1 MNSRKKTILFIV
13 CCVFSLFLVER
24 EKNEKIVIDFE
35 SSYVNWLLDT
45 KKERKE
51 PSSITLLTLDDSEE
65 SVIQDWPPSP
75 LDYAVILNN
84 LKQYDTELIAIEP
97 SLEFLGQEE
106 GLIET
111 LRTACLAFNQ
121 ESLLLSAICQ
131 MDRSIDPTIEK
142 GENFFDI
149 IDSVNGDTTKIPEF
163 TRINSL
169 PNQRFAAMGLPI
181 AFTRIDLADNNND
194 EGIYKFP
201 LIARIGDK
209 IVPSFVLKAIML
221 DFNVKADQ
229 VIINIGDNIKLGNRK
244 TIPIDNRGRVQI
256 YPALQEDLSIEKI
269 NLLTVPPDELDGK
282 YKLLLRN
289 RIIIIGNNQ
298 NSENIRN
305 IPFRNNSRISNAEH
319 MALAISTIQSGLFIS
334 EFSKNKEILI
344 WSILILIGAMIL
356 KSHSLKAFSRIGLLI
371 IIYLSFSMLL
381 FQSNGQWA
389 SPIAPLALFIVM
401 TMFSLILSEKKS
413 TLTKDVCGIRNKY

>member
-13 CCVFSLFLVER
+13 SCVFSLFLVER
-24 EKNEKIVIDFE
+24 EKNEKIVIDFK

-45 KKERKE
+45 KKETKE
-51 PSSITLLTLDDSEE
+51 PSSVTLLTLDDSEE

-84 LKQYDTELIAIEP
+84 LKQYDPKLIAIEP

-121 ESLLLSAICQ
+121 ESLLLSAVCQ

-149 IDSVNGDTTKIPEF
+149 IDSVNGDTTNIPEF

-201 LIARIGDK
+201 LVARIGDK

-221 DFNVKADQ
+221 EFNIKADQ

-244 TIPIDNRGRVQI
+244 IIPIDNGGHVQI
-256 YPALQEDLSIEKI
+256 YPALQDDLPIEKI
-269 NLLTVPPDELDGK
+269 NLLSVPPDELDGK
-282 YKLLLRN
+282 YKLLLGN
-289 RIIIIGNNQ
+289 RIILIGNNQ
-298 NSENIRN
+298 NSESIKN

-334 EFSKNKEILI
+334 EVSKNKEILI

-356 KSHSLKAFSRIGLLI
+356 KSHSLKAFSRVGLLI

-401 TMFSLILSEKKS
+401 TIFSLVLSEKKAS
-413 TLTKDVCGIRNKY
+413 

>member
-13 CCVFSLFLVER
+13 SCVFSLFLVER

-84 LKQYDTELIAIEP
+84 LKQYDPKLIAIEP

-149 IDSVNGDTTKIPEF
+149 IDSVNGDTTNIPEF

-221 DFNVKADQ
+221 DFNIKADQ

-244 TIPIDNRGRVQI
+244 TIPIDNRGHVQI

-269 NLLTVPPDELDGK
+269 NLLTVPPDEPDGK
-282 YKLLLRN
+282 YKLLLGN

-298 NSENIRN
+298 NSENIKN

-334 EFSKNKEILI
+334 EVSRNKEILI

-401 TMFSLILSEKKS
+401 TMFSLVLSEKKH
-413 TLTKDVCGIRNKY
+413 LN

>member
-13 CCVFSLFLVER
+13 SCVFSLFLVER

-51 PSSITLLTLDDSEE
+51 PSSVTLLTLDDSEE

-84 LKQYDTELIAIEP
+84 LKQYDPKLIAIEP

-149 IDSVNGDTTKIPEF
+149 IDSVNGDTTNIPEF

-221 DFNVKADQ
+221 DFNIKADQ

-244 TIPIDNRGRVQI
+244 TIPIDNRGHVQI

-282 YKLLLRN
+282 YKLLLGN

-401 TMFSLILSEKKS
+401 TIFSLVLGEKKAS
-413 TLTKDVCGIRNKY
+413 

>member
-201 LIARIGDK
+201 LIAKIGDK

-282 YKLLLRN
+282 YKLLLGN

-401 TMFSLILSEKKS
+401 TMFSLILSEKKKH
-413 TLTKDVCGIRNKY
+413 LN

>member
-13 CCVFSLFLVER
+13 SCVFSLFLVER

-51 PSSITLLTLDDSEE
+51 PSSVTLLTLDDSEE

-84 LKQYDTELIAIEP
+84 LKQYDPKLIAIEP

-121 ESLLLSAICQ
+121 QSLLLSAVCQ

-149 IDSVNGDTTKIPEF
+149 IDSVNGDTTNIPEF

-221 DFNVKADQ
+221 DFNIKADQ

-244 TIPIDNRGRVQI
+244 TIPIDNRGHVQI

-282 YKLLLRN
+282 YKLLLGN
-289 RIIIIGNNQ
+289 RIILIGNNQ
-298 NSENIRN
+298 NSESIKN

-334 EFSKNKEILI
+334 EVSKNKEILI

-356 KSHSLKAFSRIGLLI
+356 KSHSLKAFSRVGLLI

-401 TMFSLILSEKKS
+401 TMFSLVLSEKKAS
-413 TLTKDVCGIRNKY
+413 

>member
-13 CCVFSLFLVER
+13 SCVFSLFLVER

-401 TMFSLILSEKKS
+401 TMFSLVLSEKKH
-413 TLTKDVCGIRNKY
+413 LN

>member
-13 CCVFSLFLVER
+13 SCVFSLFLVER
-24 EKNEKIVIDFE
+24 EKNKKIVIDFE

-51 PSSITLLTLDDSEE
+51 PSSVTLLTLDDSEE

-84 LKQYDTELIAIEP
+84 LKQYDPKLIAIEP

-121 ESLLLSAICQ
+121 QSLLLSAVCQ

-149 IDSVNGDTTKIPEF
+149 IDSVNGDTTNIPEF

-221 DFNVKADQ
+221 DFNIKADQ

-244 TIPIDNRGRVQI
+244 TIPIDNRGHVQI

-269 NLLTVPPDELDGK
+269 NLLTVPPGELDGK
-282 YKLLLRN
+282 YKLLLGN

-298 NSENIRN
+298 NSESIKN

-334 EFSKNKEILI
+334 EVSKNKEILI

-401 TMFSLILSEKKS
+401 TIFSLVLSEKKAS
-413 TLTKDVCGIRNKY
+413 

>member
-13 CCVFSLFLVER
+13 SCVFSLFLVER

-51 PSSITLLTLDDSEE
+51 PSSVTLLTLDDSEE

-84 LKQYDTELIAIEP
+84 LKQYDPKLIAIEP

-121 ESLLLSAICQ
+121 QSLLLSAVCQ

-149 IDSVNGDTTKIPEF
+149 IDSVNGDTTNIPEF

-221 DFNVKADQ
+221 DFNIKTDQ

-244 TIPIDNRGRVQI
+244 IIPIDNGGHVQI

-282 YKLLLRN
+282 YKLLLGN
-289 RIIIIGNNQ
+289 RIILIGNNQ
-298 NSENIRN
+298 NSESIKN

-334 EFSKNKEILI
+334 EVSKNKEILI
-344 WSILILIGAMIL
+344 WSILILIGVMIL
-356 KSHSLKAFSRIGLLI
+356 KCHSIKAFSRIGLLI

-401 TMFSLILSEKKS
+401 TIFSLVLSEKKAS
-413 TLTKDVCGIRNKY
+413 

>member
-13 CCVFSLFLVER
+13 SCVFSLFLVER

-51 PSSITLLTLDDSEE
+51 PSSVTLLTLDDSEE

-84 LKQYDTELIAIEP
+84 LKQYDPKLIAIEP

-121 ESLLLSAICQ
+121 QSLLLSAVCQ

-149 IDSVNGDTTKIPEF
+149 IDSVNGETTNIPEF

-221 DFNVKADQ
+221 DFNIKADQ

-244 TIPIDNRGRVQI
+244 TIPIDNRGHVQI

-282 YKLLLRN
+282 YKLLLGN
-289 RIIIIGNNQ
+289 RIILIGNNQ
-298 NSENIRN
+298 NSESIKN

-334 EFSKNKEILI
+334 EVSKNKEILI

-401 TMFSLILSEKKS
+401 TMFSLVLSEKKAS
-413 TLTKDVCGIRNKY
+413 

>member
-13 CCVFSLFLVER
+13 SCVFSLFLVER
-24 EKNEKIVIDFE
+24 EKNEKIVIDFK

-51 PSSITLLTLDDSEE
+51 PSSVTLLTLDDSEE

-84 LKQYDTELIAIEP
+84 LKQYDPKLIAIEP

-121 ESLLLSAICQ
+121 QSLLLSAVCQ

-149 IDSVNGDTTKIPEF
+149 IDSVNGDTTNIPEF

-209 IVPSFVLKAIML
+209 IVPSFVLKAMML
-221 DFNVKADQ
+221 DFNIKADQ

-244 TIPIDNRGRVQI
+244 TIPIDNRGHVQI

-269 NLLTVPPDELDGK
+269 NLLTVPSDELDGK
-282 YKLLLRN
+282 YKLLLGN
-289 RIIIIGNNQ
+289 RIILIGNNQ
-298 NSENIRN
+298 NSESIKN

-334 EFSKNKEILI
+334 EVSKNKEILI

-356 KSHSLKAFSRIGLLI
+356 KSHSLKAFSRVGLLI

-401 TMFSLILSEKKS
+401 TIFSLVLSEKKAS
-413 TLTKDVCGIRNKY
+413 

>member
-13 CCVFSLFLVER
+13 SCVFSLFLVER

-51 PSSITLLTLDDSEE
+51 PSSVTLLTLDDSEE

-84 LKQYDTELIAIEP
+84 LKQYDPKLIAIEP
-97 SLEFLGQEE
+97 SIEFLGQEE

-121 ESLLLSAICQ
+121 ESLLLSAVCQ

-149 IDSVNGDTTKIPEF
+149 IDSVNGDTTNIPEF

-221 DFNVKADQ
+221 DFNIKTDQ

-244 TIPIDNRGRVQI
+244 IIPIDNGGHVQI

-269 NLLTVPPDELDGK
+269 NLLTVPPGELDGK
-282 YKLLLRN
+282 YKSLLGN
-289 RIIIIGNNQ
+289 RIILIGNNQ
-298 NSENIRN
+298 NSESIKN

-334 EFSKNKEILI
+334 EVSKNKEILI
-344 WSILILIGAMIL
+344 WSILILIGVMIL
-356 KSHSLKAFSRIGLLI
+356 KCHSIKAFSRIGLLI

-401 TMFSLILSEKKS
+401 TIFSLVLSEKKAS
-413 TLTKDVCGIRNKY
+413 

>member
-13 CCVFSLFLVER
+13 SCVFSLFLVER
-24 EKNEKIVIDFE
+24 EKNEKIVIDFK
-35 SSYVNWLLDT
+35 SGYVNWLLDT
-45 KKERKE
+45 KKETKE
-51 PSSITLLTLDDSEE
+51 PSSVTLLTLDDSEE

-84 LKQYDTELIAIEP
+84 LKQYDPKLIAIEP

-121 ESLLLSAICQ
+121 QSLLLSAVCQ

-149 IDSVNGDTTKIPEF
+149 IDSVNGDTTNIPEF

-221 DFNVKADQ
+221 DFNIKADQ

-244 TIPIDNRGRVQI
+244 TIPIDNKGHVQI

-269 NLLTVPPDELDGK
+269 NLLTVPSDELDGK
-282 YKLLLRN
+282 YKLLLGN
-289 RIIIIGNNQ
+289 RIILIGNNQ
-298 NSENIRN
+298 NSESIKN

-334 EFSKNKEILI
+334 EVSKNKEILI

-356 KSHSLKAFSRIGLLI
+356 KSHSLKAFSRVGLLI

-401 TMFSLILSEKKS
+401 TIFSLVLSEKKAS
-413 TLTKDVCGIRNKY
+413 

>member
-1 MNSRKKTILFIV
+1 VNSRKKTILFIV
-13 CCVFSLFLVER
+13 SCVFSLFLVER

-51 PSSITLLTLDDSEE
+51 PSSVTLLTLDDSEE

-84 LKQYDTELIAIEP
+84 LKQYDPKLIAIEP

-121 ESLLLSAICQ
+121 ESLLLSAVCQ

-149 IDSVNGDTTKIPEF
+149 IDSVNGDTTNIPEF

-221 DFNVKADQ
+221 DFNIKTDQ

-244 TIPIDNRGRVQI
+244 IIPIDNGGHVQI

-269 NLLTVPPDELDGK
+269 NLLTVPPGELDGK
-282 YKLLLRN
+282 YKSLLGN
-289 RIIIIGNNQ
+289 RIILIGNNQ
-298 NSENIRN
+298 NSESIKN

-334 EFSKNKEILI
+334 EVSKNKEILI
-344 WSILILIGAMIL
+344 WSILILIGVMIL
-356 KSHSLKAFSRIGLLI
+356 KCHSIKAFSRIGLLI

-401 TMFSLILSEKKS
+401 TIFSLVLSEKKAS
-413 TLTKDVCGIRNKY
+413 

>member
-201 LIARIGDK
+201 LIAKIGDK

-244 TIPIDNRGRVQI
+244 TIPIDNRGHVQI

-282 YKLLLRN
+282 YKLLLGN

-401 TMFSLILSEKKS
+401 TMFSLILSEKKKH
-413 TLTKDVCGIRNKY
+413 LN

>member
-13 CCVFSLFLVER
+13 SCVFSLFLVER

-35 SSYVNWLLDT
+35 SSYVDWLLDT

-84 LKQYDTELIAIEP
+84 LKQYDPKLIAIEP

-149 IDSVNGDTTKIPEF
+149 IDSVNGDTTNIPEF

-221 DFNVKADQ
+221 DFNIKADQ

-244 TIPIDNRGRVQI
+244 TIPIDNRGHVQI

-269 NLLTVPPDELDGK
+269 NLLTMPPDELDGK
-282 YKLLLRN
+282 YKLLLGN
-289 RIIIIGNNQ
+289 RIILIGNNQ
-298 NSENIRN
+298 NSESIRN

-381 FQSNGQWA
+381 FQSNGQWV

-401 TMFSLILSEKKS
+401 TIFSLVLGEKKAS
-413 TLTKDVCGIRNKY
+413 

>member
-13 CCVFSLFLVER
+13 SCVFSLFLVER

-51 PSSITLLTLDDSEE
+51 LSSITLLTLDDSEE

-84 LKQYDTELIAIEP
+84 LKQYDPELIAIEP

-149 IDSVNGDTTKIPEF
+149 IDSVNGDTTNIPEF

-221 DFNVKADQ
+221 DFNIKADQ

-244 TIPIDNRGRVQI
+244 TIPIDNRGHVQI

-282 YKLLLRN
+282 YKLLLGN

-298 NSENIRN
+298 NSESIRN
-305 IPFRNNSRISNAEH
+305 IPFRNNSLISNAEH

-334 EFSKNKEILI
+334 EFSKNKERLI

-401 TMFSLILSEKKS
+401 TMFSLVLSEKKAS
-413 TLTKDVCGIRNKY
+413 

>member
-13 CCVFSLFLVER
+13 SCVFSLFLVER

-84 LKQYDTELIAIEP
+84 LKQYDPELIAIEP

-121 ESLLLSAICQ
+121 ESLLLSAVCQ

-149 IDSVNGDTTKIPEF
+149 IDSVNGDTTNIPEF

-221 DFNVKADQ
+221 DFNIKADQ

-244 TIPIDNRGRVQI
+244 TIPIDNRGHVQI

-282 YKLLLRN
+282 YKLLLGN

-298 NSENIRN
+298 NSESIRN

-401 TMFSLILSEKKS
+401 TMFSLVLSEKKAS
-413 TLTKDVCGIRNKY
+413 

>member
-13 CCVFSLFLVER
+13 SCVFSLFLVER

-51 PSSITLLTLDDSEE
+51 PSSVTLLTLDDSEE

-84 LKQYDTELIAIEP
+84 LKQYEPELIAIEP
-97 SLEFLGQEE
+97 SLEFLGQTE

-121 ESLLLSAICQ
+121 ESLLLSAVCQ

-149 IDSVNGDTTKIPEF
+149 IDSVNGDTTNIPEF

-221 DFNVKADQ
+221 DFNIKADR

-244 TIPIDNRGRVQI
+244 IIPIDNGGHVQI

-282 YKLLLRN
+282 YKLLLGN
-289 RIIIIGNNQ
+289 RIILIGNNQ
-298 NSENIRN
+298 NSESIKN

-334 EFSKNKEILI
+334 EVSKNKEILI

-401 TMFSLILSEKKS
+401 TIFSLVLSEKKAS
-413 TLTKDVCGIRNKY
+413 

>member
-13 CCVFSLFLVER
+13 SCVFSLFLVER

-51 PSSITLLTLDDSEE
+51 PSSVTLLTLDDSEE

-84 LKQYDTELIAIEP
+84 LKQYDPKLIAIEP

-121 ESLLLSAICQ
+121 ESLLLSAVCQ

-149 IDSVNGDTTKIPEF
+149 IDSVNGDTTNIPEF

-221 DFNVKADQ
+221 DFNIKTDQ

-244 TIPIDNRGRVQI
+244 IIPIDNGGHVQI

-269 NLLTVPPDELDGK
+269 NLLTVPPGELDGK
-282 YKLLLRN
+282 YKLLLGN
-289 RIIIIGNNQ
+289 RIIILGNNQ
-298 NSENIRN
+298 NSESIKN

-334 EFSKNKEILI
+334 EVSKNKEILI

-356 KSHSLKAFSRIGLLI
+356 KCHSLKAFSRIGLLI

-401 TMFSLILSEKKS
+401 TIFSLVLSEKKAS
-413 TLTKDVCGIRNKY
+413 

>member
-13 CCVFSLFLVER
+13 SCVFSLFLVER

-51 PSSITLLTLDDSEE
+51 PSSVTLLTLDDSEE

-84 LKQYDTELIAIEP
+84 LKQYDPKLIAIEP

-121 ESLLLSAICQ
+121 QSLLLSAVCQ

-149 IDSVNGDTTKIPEF
+149 IDSVNGDTTNIPEF

-221 DFNVKADQ
+221 DFNIKADQ

-244 TIPIDNRGRVQI
+244 TIPIDNRGHVQI

-282 YKLLLRN
+282 YKLLLGN
-289 RIIIIGNNQ
+289 RIILIGNNQ
-298 NSENIRN
+298 NSESIRN

-401 TMFSLILSEKKS
+401 TIFSLVLSEKKAS
-413 TLTKDVCGIRNKY
+413 

>member
-13 CCVFSLFLVER
+13 SCVFSLFLVER

-51 PSSITLLTLDDSEE
+51 PSSVTLLTLDDSEE

-84 LKQYDTELIAIEP
+84 LKQYDPKLIAIEP

-121 ESLLLSAICQ
+121 QSLLLSAVCQ

-149 IDSVNGDTTKIPEF
+149 IDSVNGDTTNIPEF

-221 DFNVKADQ
+221 DFNIKADQ

-244 TIPIDNRGRVQI
+244 TIPIDNRGHVQI

-282 YKLLLRN
+282 YKLLLGN

-298 NSENIRN
+298 NSESIRN
-305 IPFRNNSRISNAEH
+305 IPFRNNSQISNAEH

-334 EFSKNKEILI
+334 EFSKNKERLI

-401 TMFSLILSEKKS
+401 TMFSLVLSEKKAS
-413 TLTKDVCGIRNKY
+413 

>member
-13 CCVFSLFLVER
+13 SCVFSLFLVER

-35 SSYVNWLLDT
+35 SSYVDWLLDT

-84 LKQYDTELIAIEP
+84 LKQYDPELIAIEP

-121 ESLLLSAICQ
+121 ESLLLSAVCQ

-149 IDSVNGDTTKIPEF
+149 IDSVNGETTNIPEF

-221 DFNVKADQ
+221 DFNIKADQ

-244 TIPIDNRGRVQI
+244 TIPIDNRGHVQI

-282 YKLLLRN
+282 YKLLLGN

-298 NSENIRN
+298 NSESIRN

-401 TMFSLILSEKKS
+401 TMFSLVLSEKKAS
-413 TLTKDVCGIRNKY
+413 

>member
-1 MNSRKKTILFIV
+1 MNSRKKTILFIIS
-13 CCVFSLFLVER
+13 CVFSLFLVER

-51 PSSITLLTLDDSEE
+51 PSSVTLLTLDDSEE

-84 LKQYDTELIAIEP
+84 LKQYDPKLIAIEP

-121 ESLLLSAICQ
+121 QSLLLSAVCQ

-149 IDSVNGDTTKIPEF
+149 IDSVNGETTNIPEF

-221 DFNVKADQ
+221 DFNIKADQ

-244 TIPIDNRGRVQI
+244 TIPIDNRGHVQI

-282 YKLLLRN
+282 YKLLLGN
-289 RIIIIGNNQ
+289 RIILIGNNQ
-298 NSENIRN
+298 NSESIRN
-305 IPFRNNSRISNAEH
+305 IPFRNNSQISNAEH

-334 EFSKNKEILI
+334 EFSKNKERLI

-401 TMFSLILSEKKS
+401 TIFSLVLGEKKAS
-413 TLTKDVCGIRNKY
+413 

>member
-13 CCVFSLFLVER
+13 SCVFSLFLVER

-84 LKQYDTELIAIEP
+84 LKQYDPKLIAIEP

-149 IDSVNGDTTKIPEF
+149 IDSVNGDTTNIPEF

-201 LIARIGDK
+201 LIAKIGDK

-244 TIPIDNRGRVQI
+244 TIPIDNRGHVQI

-282 YKLLLRN
+282 YKLLLGN

-401 TMFSLILSEKKS
+401 TMFSLVLSEKKH
-413 TLTKDVCGIRNKY
+413 LN

>member
-13 CCVFSLFLVER
+13 SCVFSLFLVER

-51 PSSITLLTLDDSEE
+51 PSSVTLLTLDDSEE

-84 LKQYDTELIAIEP
+84 LKQYDPKLIAIEP

-149 IDSVNGDTTKIPEF
+149 IDSVNGETTNIPEF

-221 DFNVKADQ
+221 DFNIKADQ

-244 TIPIDNRGRVQI
+244 TIPIDNRGHVQI

-282 YKLLLRN
+282 YKLLLGN

-298 NSENIRN
+298 NSESIKN

-401 TMFSLILSEKKS
+401 TIFSLVLGEKKAS
-413 TLTKDVCGIRNKY
+413 

>member
-13 CCVFSLFLVER
+13 SCVFSLFLVER

-35 SSYVNWLLDT
+35 STYVNWLLDT

-51 PSSITLLTLDDSEE
+51 PSSVTLLTLDDSEE

-84 LKQYDTELIAIEP
+84 LKQYDPKLIAIEP

-121 ESLLLSAICQ
+121 ESLLLSAVCQ

-149 IDSVNGDTTKIPEF
+149 IDSVNGDTTDIPEF

-169 PNQRFAAMGLPI
+169 PNQRFAAIGLPI
-181 AFTRIDLADNNND
+181 AFTRIDLADNNNN

-209 IVPSFVLKAIML
+209 FVPSFVLKAIML
-221 DFNVKADQ
+221 DFNIKANQ

-244 TIPIDNRGRVQI
+244 IIPIDNGGHVQI

-282 YKLLLRN
+282 YKLLLGN
-289 RIIIIGNNQ
+289 RIILIGNNQ
-298 NSENIRN
+298 NSESIKN
-305 IPFRNNSRISNAEH
+305 IPFRNNSRISNAEY

-334 EFSKNKEILI
+334 KVSKNKEILI
-344 WSILILIGAMIL
+344 LSILILIGAMIL

-401 TMFSLILSEKKS
+401 TIFSLVLSEKKAS
-413 TLTKDVCGIRNKY
+413 

>member
-13 CCVFSLFLVER
+13 SCVFSLFLVER

-51 PSSITLLTLDDSEE
+51 PSSVTLLTLDDSEE

-84 LKQYDTELIAIEP
+84 LKQYEPELIAIEP
-97 SLEFLGQEE
+97 SLEFLGQTE

-121 ESLLLSAICQ
+121 ESLLLSAVCQ

-149 IDSVNGDTTKIPEF
+149 SDSVNGDTTNIPEF

-221 DFNVKADQ
+221 DFNIKADR

-244 TIPIDNRGRVQI
+244 IIPIDNGGHVQI

-282 YKLLLRN
+282 YKLLLGN
-289 RIIIIGNNQ
+289 RIILIGNNQ
-298 NSENIRN
+298 NSESIKN

-334 EFSKNKEILI
+334 EVSKNKEILI

-401 TMFSLILSEKKS
+401 TIFSLVLSEKKAS
-413 TLTKDVCGIRNKY
+413 

>member
-13 CCVFSLFLVER
+13 SCVFSLFLVER

-51 PSSITLLTLDDSEE
+51 PSSVTLLTLDDSEE

-84 LKQYDTELIAIEP
+84 LKQYDPKLIAIEP

-121 ESLLLSAICQ
+121 QSLLLSAVCQ

-149 IDSVNGDTTKIPEF
+149 IDSVNGETTNIPEF

-221 DFNVKADQ
+221 DFNIKADQ

-244 TIPIDNRGRVQI
+244 TIPIDNRGHVQI

-282 YKLLLRN
+282 YKLLLGN
-289 RIIIIGNNQ
+289 RIILIGNNQ
-298 NSENIRN
+298 NSESIRN

-334 EFSKNKEILI
+334 EFSKNKERLI

-381 FQSNGQWA
+381 FQSNGQWV

-401 TMFSLILSEKKS
+401 TIFSLVLGEKKAS
-413 TLTKDVCGIRNKY
+413 

>member
-13 CCVFSLFLVER
+13 SCVFSLFLVER

-51 PSSITLLTLDDSEE
+51 PSSVTLLTLDDSEE

-84 LKQYDTELIAIEP
+84 LKQYDPKLIAIEP

-121 ESLLLSAICQ
+121 QSLLLSAVCQ

-149 IDSVNGDTTKIPEF
+149 IDSVNGDTTNIPEF

-221 DFNVKADQ
+221 DFNIKADQ

-244 TIPIDNRGRVQI
+244 TIPIDNRGHVQI

-282 YKLLLRN
+282 YKLLLGN
-289 RIIIIGNNQ
+289 RIILIGNNQ
-298 NSENIRN
+298 NSESIKN
-305 IPFRNNSRISNAEH
+305 IPFRNNSRISNAEN

-334 EFSKNKEILI
+334 EVSKNKEILI

-356 KSHSLKAFSRIGLLI
+356 KSHSLKAFSRVGLLI

-401 TMFSLILSEKKS
+401 TIFSLVLSEKKAS
-413 TLTKDVCGIRNKY
+413 

>member
-13 CCVFSLFLVER
+13 SCVFSLFLVER

-84 LKQYDTELIAIEP
+84 LKQYDPELIAIEP

-149 IDSVNGDTTKIPEF
+149 IDSVNGDTTNIPEF

-221 DFNVKADQ
+221 DFNIKADQ

-244 TIPIDNRGRVQI
+244 TIPIDNRGHVQI

-282 YKLLLRN
+282 YKLLLGN
-289 RIIIIGNNQ
+289 RIILIGNNQ
-298 NSENIRN
+298 NSESIRN

-381 FQSNGQWA
+381 FQSNGQWV

-401 TMFSLILSEKKS
+401 TIFSLVLGEKKAS
-413 TLTKDVCGIRNKY
+413 

>member
-13 CCVFSLFLVER
+13 SCVFSLFLVER
-24 EKNEKIVIDFE
+24 EKNEKIVIDFK

-51 PSSITLLTLDDSEE
+51 PSSVTLLTLDDSEE

-84 LKQYDTELIAIEP
+84 LKQYDPKLIAIEP

-121 ESLLLSAICQ
+121 QSLLLSAVCQ

-149 IDSVNGDTTKIPEF
+149 IDSVNGDTTNIPEF

-221 DFNVKADQ
+221 DFNIKTDQ
-229 VIINIGDNIKLGNRK
+229 IIINIGDNIKLGNRK
-244 TIPIDNRGRVQI
+244 TIPIDNRGHVQI

-269 NLLTVPPDELDGK
+269 NLLTVPSDELDGK
-282 YKLLLRN
+282 YKLLLGN
-289 RIIIIGNNQ
+289 RIILIGNNQ
-298 NSENIRN
+298 NSESIKN

-334 EFSKNKEILI
+334 EVSKNKEILI

-356 KSHSLKAFSRIGLLI
+356 KSHSLKAFSRVGLLI

-401 TMFSLILSEKKS
+401 TIFSLVLSEKKAS
-413 TLTKDVCGIRNKY
+413 

>member
-401 TMFSLILSEKKS
+401 TMFSLVLSEKKAS
-413 TLTKDVCGIRNKY
+413 

>member
-13 CCVFSLFLVER
+13 SCVFSLFLVER

-51 PSSITLLTLDDSEE
+51 PSSVTLLTLDDSEE

-84 LKQYDTELIAIEP
+84 LKQYDPKLIAIEP

-121 ESLLLSAICQ
+121 ESLLLSAVCQ

-149 IDSVNGDTTKIPEF
+149 IDSVNGDTTNIPEF

-221 DFNVKADQ
+221 DFNIKTDQ

-244 TIPIDNRGRVQI
+244 IIPIDNGGHVQI

-269 NLLTVPPDELDGK
+269 NLLTVPPGELDGK
-282 YKLLLRN
+282 YKSLLGN
-289 RIIIIGNNQ
+289 RIILIGNNQ
-298 NSENIRN
+298 NSESIKN

-334 EFSKNKEILI
+334 EVSKNKEILI
-344 WSILILIGAMIL
+344 WSILILIGVMIL
-356 KSHSLKAFSRIGLLI
+356 KCHSLKAFSRIGLLI

-401 TMFSLILSEKKS
+401 TIFSLVLSEKKAS
-413 TLTKDVCGIRNKY
+413 

>member
-13 CCVFSLFLVER
+13 SCVFSLFLVER

-35 SSYVNWLLDT
+35 SSYVNRLLDT

-84 LKQYDTELIAIEP
+84 LKQYDPELIAIEP

-149 IDSVNGDTTKIPEF
+149 IDSVNGDTTNIPEF

-221 DFNVKADQ
+221 DFNIKADQ

-244 TIPIDNRGRVQI
+244 TIPIDNRGHVQI

-282 YKLLLRN
+282 YKLLLGN

-298 NSENIRN
+298 NSESIRN

-401 TMFSLILSEKKS
+401 TMFSLVLSEKKAS
-413 TLTKDVCGIRNKY
+413 

>member
-1 MNSRKKTILFIV
+1 MNSQKKTILFIV
-13 CCVFSLFLVER
+13 SCVFSLFLVER

-51 PSSITLLTLDDSEE
+51 PSSVTLLTLDDSEE

-84 LKQYDTELIAIEP
+84 LKQYNPKLIAIEP

-111 LRTACLAFNQ
+111 LRTACLTFNQ
-121 ESLLLSAICQ
+121 QSLLLSAVCQ

-142 GENFFDI
+142 GEDFFDI
-149 IDSVNGDTTKIPEF
+149 IDSVNGDITNIPEF

-221 DFNVKADQ
+221 DFNIKADQ

-244 TIPIDNRGRVQI
+244 TIPIDNGGHVQI

-269 NLLTVPPDELDGK
+269 NLLTVPPDELDDK
-282 YKLLLRN
+282 YKLLLGN
-289 RIIIIGNNQ
+289 RIILIGNNQ
-298 NSENIRN
+298 NSENVKN
-305 IPFRNNSRISNAEH
+305 IPFRNNSRISNAEQ

-334 EFSKNKEILI
+334 EVSKNKEILI

-401 TMFSLILSEKKS
+401 TIFSLVLSEKKAS
-413 TLTKDVCGIRNKY
+413 